1 MTSENLD
8 RLRDMQYRIERAAS
22 TATTREELMNYRAL
36 WGEIQV
42 VLDSEACSLP
52 NDSTP

>member
-1 MTSENLD
+1 MTSDNLN
-8 RLRDMQYRIERAAS
+8 RLREIQTRIESAAS
-22 TATTREELMNYRAL
+22 KATTREELMNYRAL

-52 NDSTP
+52 TDSQP